1 MNFDKCK
8 ESDVDDLIREI
19 SLMVQKHRLK
29 LCPNHTYG
37 VMFATLTYII
47 FRDAPSDKDA
57 LEIIQKSISQAI
69 QQHR

>member
-8 ESDVDDLIREI
+8 ESDVNDLI
-19 SLMVQKHRLK
+19 SDLTLMVSNYRTK
-29 LCPNHTYG
+29 LCPMHAYAT
-37 VMFATLTYII
+37 MFSALVYII